1 MTRHAERRARSRFG
15 WTRDDIVRAAEDAM
29 SSAVPFPKDGQRIV
43 GHPVRLVVEMQSE
56 IELLVITV
64 LM

>member
-1 MTRHAERRARSRFG
+1 
-15 WTRDDIVRAAEDAM
+15 VRAAEDAM